1 MILLVFFFSK
11 QKFSRQKILEK
22 RAKKMISH
30 SIIFFIAKK
39 LATTTSENKTNSFH
53 QANPIGLYEIQQQS
67 LFAIFHANSNIQYL
81 ISFQQYYEHYYNILF
96 EYEDLSQLSII
107 LFEVTKQSKAWSRM
121 ILIIFNEKE

>member
-30 SIIFFIAKK
+30 SIFFIAKK

-53 QANPIGLYEIQQQS
+53 QANPIGLYEIQQ
-67 LFAIFHANSNIQYL
+67 
-81 ISFQQYYEHYYNILF
+81 
-96 EYEDLSQLSII
+96 
-107 LFEVTKQSKAWSRM
+107 
-121 ILIIFNEKE
+121 